1 MMAVAVALP
10 WGAPL
15 TYDDLQGM
23 PDDGHRYELVDGV
36 LLVTPAPGTIHQAC
50 VVSLVALLYA
60 ARHRDHSVLVAPYD
74 YRVRSTTVLQ
84 PDILVARRADLGER
98 LLERAPLL
106 VVEVHSPSTR
116 LADLGTKR
124 LAYESAG
131 VPSYWMVDP
140 AEPRLTVLTLRDGRY
155 VEEASVT
162 GDQPYEASYPFS
174 LTVVP
179 SHLVD
184 A

>member
-1 MMAVAVALP
+1 
-10 WGAPL
+10 
-15 TYDDLQGM
+15 
-23 PDDGHRYELVDGV
+23 
-36 LLVTPAPGTIHQAC
+36 
-50 VVSLVALLYA
+50 
-60 ARHRDHSVLVAPYD
+60 VAPYD

>member
-1 MMAVAVALP
+1 MAIALP
-10 WGAPL
+10 WGSPL

-36 LLVTPAPGTIHQAC
+36 LLVTPAPGTIHQTC
-50 VVSLVALLYA
+50 VVSLVALLHA
-60 ARHRDHSVLVAPYD
+60 ARDRDHSVLVAPYD

-84 PDILVARRADLGER
+84 PDLLVARRADLGER
-98 LLERAPLL
+98 MLERVPLL

-131 VPSYWMVDP
+131 VPCYWMVDP
-140 AEPRLTVLTLRDGRY
+140 DQPRLTVLSLSDGRY
-155 VEEASVT
+155 VEEASVA
-162 GDQPYEASYPFS
+162 GDQPYEASYPFTM
-174 LTVVP
+174 TVVP
-179 SHLVD
+179 SRLVE

>member
-1 MMAVAVALP
+1 
-10 WGAPL
+10 
-15 TYDDLQGM
+15 M

-36 LLVTPAPGTIHQAC
+36 LLVTPAPGTIHQSC
-50 VVSLVALLYA
+50 VVSLVALLHA
-60 ARHRDHSVLVAPYD
+60 GRGQDHSVLVAPYD

-84 PDILVARRADLGER
+84 PDLLVARRADLGER
-98 LLERAPLL
+98 LLERVPLL
-106 VVEVHSPSTR
+106 VVEVHSPNTR

-140 AEPRLTVLTLRDGRY
+140 DEPRLTVLTLRDGRY
-155 VEEASVT
+155 VEEANVV
-162 GDQPYEASYPFS
+162 GNQLYEASYPFAV
-174 LTVVP
+174 TVVP
-179 SHLVD
+179 ARLLG